1 MQDDDDCD
9 SPPIILAKVQKNVKR
24 ITGLPNP
31 VQY

>member
-9 SPPIILAKVQKNVKR
+9 SPPIILAICQKNVKR

-31 VQY
+31 V